1 MVMIFSKIRE
11 LEDTINWT
19 KTELLSTYSQCYFL
33 LFKNA
38 LGQSQRLFCLNVSS
52 CKSYSVTLVAGIVNC
67 YYDHIL
73 LSHEVVRIELAR
85 LKQYGC
91 NSKVLRSVAKQD
103 DWLKIDDSL
112 LNVNLHKPAYS

>member
-1 MVMIFSKIRE
+1 MVMIRE

-19 KTELLSTYSQCYFL
+19 KTQLLSTYSQCHFL

-38 LGQSQRLFCLNVSS
+38 LGQSQWLFCLNVGS
-52 CKSYSVTLVAGIVNC
+52 CKSYSVILVAGIVNC

-73 LSHEVVRIELAR
+73 LSHEVVRIEVAR
-85 LKQYGC
+85 LKQYDC

-103 DWLKIDDSL
+103 D
-112 LNVNLHKPAYS
+112 

>member
-1 MVMIFSKIRE
+1 MVMIRE

-19 KTELLSTYSQCYFL
+19 KTQLLSTYSQCHFL

-38 LGQSQRLFCLNVSS
+38 LGQSQWLFCLNVG
-52 CKSYSVTLVAGIVNC
+52 AGIVNC

-73 LSHEVVRIELAR
+73 LSHEVVRIEVAR

-103 DWLKIDDSL
+103 D
-112 LNVNLHKPAYS
+112 

>member
-1 MVMIFSKIRE
+1 MM
-11 LEDTINWT
+11 WT
-19 KTELLSTYSQCYFL
+19 
-33 LFKNA
+33 
-38 LGQSQRLFCLNVSS
+38 V
-52 CKSYSVTLVAGIVNC
+52 I

-73 LSHEVVRIELAR
+73 LSHEVVRIEVAR

-103 DWLKIDDSL
+103 DWLTIDDSL